1 MHEKKMHK
9 QTLATGIEID
19 VQLNGR
25 PCSKFQQIMNLEFP
39 NELRQFFQHGTL
51 SWYIRIVDANKG
63 NYKPPTMSTN
73 KEFGIPY

>member
-1 MHEKKMHK
+1 MLEKKMHK

-51 SWYIRIVDANKG
+51 S
-63 NYKPPTMSTN
+63 
-73 KEFGIPY
+73 